1 MIDNKE
7 KERERRKGANP
18 PTTMGQRDRDGPE
31 PSTTSHTTAMASSC
45 MHSPQEFVHHK
56 IIVLM

>member
-31 PSTTSHTTAMASSC
+31 P
-45 MHSPQEFVHHK
+45 
-56 IIVLM
+56 